1 MFQFLVADKL
11 HWTFKLY
18 DKDGSGEIDPDE
30 MEDIFRKLCK
40 IAAGIESDQR
50 VIQEKEKAKEKLKEE
65 RLKAKEEEQKDREME
80 DARQG
85 IQKANFYSR
94 KMNRVV
100 GARTAIN
107 GMSVGFKKRGARRKS
122 CTDLNQTKEPTKE
135 EEEKKA
141 VLDIIIKELKD
152 PTRDCNNFDPG
163 RIFKNPCLL
172 YELHVSGKRAREL
185 FDALDDDGNGVLTEE
200 EFVEGCLSDEA
211 FVTLLE
217 DFNGDFIWG

>member
-1 MFQFLVADKL
+1 
-11 HWTFKLY
+11 
-18 DKDGSGEIDPDE
+18 

-50 VIQEKEKAKEKLKEE
+50 VLQEKEKAREKLKEE

-163 RIFKNPCLL
+163 KI
-172 YELHVSGKRAREL
+172 
-185 FDALDDDGNGVLTEE
+185 
-200 EFVEGCLSDEA
+200 
-211 FVTLLE
+211 
-217 DFNGDFIWG
+217 